1 MVEDYLVCC
10 RPWGFEPAEVT
21 GPVHVWHGMEDKLVP
36 VITALRL
43 ASELG
48 NAEVSLDLE
57 QGHFFYK
64 RRITEILGS
73 VVGGR
78 ADESVPAVTR
88 PELLAA

>member
-21 GPVHVWHGMEDKLVP
+21 GPVHVWHGMQDKLVP
-36 VITALRL
+36 VMTALRL

-48 NAEVSLDLE
+48 NAEVSIDLE
-57 QGHFFYK
+57 EGHFFYK
-64 RRITEILGS
+64 RRITEILGC
-73 VVGGR
+73 VAGARG
-78 ADESVPAVTR
+78 AEAAPAVAQ